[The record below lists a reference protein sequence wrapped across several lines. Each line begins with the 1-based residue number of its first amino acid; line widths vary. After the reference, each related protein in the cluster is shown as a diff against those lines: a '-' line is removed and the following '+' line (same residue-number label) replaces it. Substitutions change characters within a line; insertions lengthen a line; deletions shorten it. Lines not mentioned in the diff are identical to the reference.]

1 MRNERKD
8 GLHEIEAIVYR
19 LFAEKQFAL
28 ALLALVMVGQLLT
41 AQFLLLR
48 LTPPKGSHVS
58 APLGRDR
65 VDVVC
70 QGATPRTLA
79 GLAIAP
85 ADLRAKKVVVHLPPE
100 ASACLG
106 SLDASDVLVGIGGS
120 PDGAK

>member
-1 MRNERKD
+1 MRSRKHD

-48 LTPPKGSHVS
+48 MSATNKGSHVS

-70 QGATPRTLA
+70 QGGTPRTLA
-79 GLAIAP
+79 GAPIAP
-85 ADLRAKKVVVHLPPE
+85 AELRAKKVVVHLPIE

-106 SLDASDVLVGIGGS
+106 SLEASDILVGIGDGS
-120 PDGAK
+120 H

>member
-1 MRNERKD
+1 MRSGKHD
-8 GLHEIEAIVYR
+8 GMQEIEAIVYR

-48 LTPPKGSHVS
+48 MSPSKGNQVV

-65 VDVVC
+65 IDVVC
-70 QGATPRTLA
+70 QGGTPHTLA
-79 GLAIAP
+79 GAPIA
-85 ADLRAKKVVVHLPPE
+85 AAELRAKKVVVHLPSE

-106 SLDASDVLVGIGGS
+106 SLEASEVLVGIGDVGH
-120 PDGAK
+120 